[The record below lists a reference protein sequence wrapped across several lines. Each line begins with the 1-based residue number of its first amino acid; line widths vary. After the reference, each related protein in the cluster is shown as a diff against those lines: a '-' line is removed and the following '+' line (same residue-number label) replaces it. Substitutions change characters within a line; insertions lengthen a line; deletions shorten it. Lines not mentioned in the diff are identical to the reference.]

1 MRQTYTVR
9 YLAVSVWGRD
19 LKTVDEESLN
29 YLRSSFESAGFEI
42 VALGDPRA
50 QFYVAFEHD
59 STNLRLISN
68 QVPLPKRYLII
79 FEPRSVHPR
88 QYLKSVRAR
97 YGSVFV
103 PTKYQV
109 LDKRD
114 VVYGGGGFYKVM
126 DAPLGQPILMRPV
139 KTLAIV
145 NENKFSFVRKSLYTF
160 RATAIEEFG
169 RLGFKVNLGG
179 KNWDKSI
186 WWHVTKQA
194 WHFFDAIFACQL
206 PDLSKFRLK
215 IKFGIPGIN
224 YAGEVMSAVQ
234 HLSESRF
241 ALVIENEPT
250 YVTEKLFLA
259 IQAGSVPIYVGPPLR
274 EFGIPEQIAIPL
286 SANKSAIKKLDLILS
301 DEDMIRISEAGWKWA
316 SSPQTLDK
324 WLQRNIFD
332 RLVAYLGEALE

>member
-1 MRQTYTVR
+1 M
-9 YLAVSVWGRD
+9 
-19 LKTVDEESLN
+19 KTVDEESLN
-29 YLRSSFESAGFEI
+29 YLRSSFELAGFEI
-42 VALGDPRA
+42 VGVDDPTA

-59 STNLRLISN
+59 STNLRLISK

-88 QYLKSVRAR
+88 QYLTWIRSR
-97 YGSVFV
+97 YGSVLV
-103 PTKYQV
+103 PTKYQA
-109 LDKRD
+109 LGKHD

-126 DAPLGQPILMRPV
+126 DAPEGQPILMRPV

-160 RATAIEEFG
+160 RARAIEEFG

-179 KNWDKSI
+179 KNWDKPI

-194 WHFFDAIFACQL
+194 WHFFDTILACQL
-206 PDLSKFRLK
+206 PDISKFRLK
-215 IKFGIPGIN
+215 LGFGIPGIN
-224 YAGEVMSAVQ
+224 YVGEVKSAVQ

-286 SANKSAIKKLDLILS
+286 SANKSAIKKLNLNLCDQDIV
-301 DEDMIRISEAGWKWA
+301 RISEAGWKWA
-316 SSPQTLDK
+316 ISEQTISR

-332 RLVAYLGEALE
+332 RLVAYLGETLE